1 MAVIPERKIEGPTDK
16 WRSFTKEEQEL
27 RDLFGFNDDKP
38 NDDNTK
44 TKESKDWLQ
53 KLKEFMRNDKKSYQ
67 NMKAETD
74 PEKYEQQR
82 DERRAVKKSMEER
95 AKLIAKLR
103 GGLGAE
109 KRRKDAEIQNRRNK
123 QRNPNQG
130 RGYTRNFANNGR

>member
-1 MAVIPERKIEGPTDK
+1 MAVIPERKLEGPNDK
-16 WRSFTKEEQEL
+16 GRPLTNEEREL
-27 RDLFGFNDDKP
+27 SELFSPNDGKP
-38 NDDNTK
+38 NDNTK
-44 TKESKDWLQ
+44 TKELNNELQ
-53 KLKEFMRNDKKSYQ
+53 KSKEFMRNDKKSYQ

-74 PEKYEQQR
+74 PEKYEQQKE
-82 DERRAVKKSMEER
+82 ERRAIKKRMQER
-95 AKLIAKLR
+95 AELIEKLR